1 MKGGGGRGRASYQQR
16 RQPAGQFNQ
25 RVCAVRHVPVPH
37 AAYWASSAS
46 CLAGEQHGRQAGGG
60 EVHWAA
66 GGGGGGQGA
75 TGGAAGQPA
84 RYQGQARW

>member
-1 MKGGGGRGRASYQQR
+1 MPRKSCWKKPPKFGNELDLNYKEKLSYPGG
-16 RQPAGQFNQ
+16 
-25 RVCAVRHVPVPH
+25 
-37 AAYWASSAS
+37 
-46 CLAGEQHGRQAGGG
+46 QAGGG
-60 EVHWAA
+60 EGHWAA